1 VVFGGSKAHRA
12 MLETALLLRE
22 TLAYDA
28 NQKAKTVSASDTKV
42 SNAFGAS

>member
-1 VVFGGSKAHRA
+1 VVFRGSKAHGA

-22 TLAYDA
+22 TLLYDA

-42 SNAFGAS
+42 SNASGFG